1 MKEDS
6 PRGRARESNSQIPY
20 QSMRNARGALLRQ
33 KSTRSSAGFSR
44 GEAEGRRASAE
55 EWRRRASEAGGGGDL
70 EASGG
75 GEWPSQVAEAARR
88 RARRR
93 AAEVGDD

>member
-6 PRGRARESNSQIPY
+6 PRGRARESTSQIPY

-55 EWRRRASEAGGGGDL
+55 EWRRRASEAGGGG
-70 EASGG
+70 
-75 GEWPSQVAEAARR
+75 EWPSQVAEAARR
-88 RARRR
+88 RERRR

>member
-55 EWRRRASEAGGGGDL
+55 EWRRRAPEAG
-70 EASGG
+70 SG